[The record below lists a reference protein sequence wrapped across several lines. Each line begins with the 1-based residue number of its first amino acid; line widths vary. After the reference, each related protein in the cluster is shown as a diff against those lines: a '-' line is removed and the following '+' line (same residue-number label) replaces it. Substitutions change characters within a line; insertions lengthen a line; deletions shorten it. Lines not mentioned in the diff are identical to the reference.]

1 LICIPS
7 TGAAGAAVLI
17 ARGEKREEGAWERI
31 EYENQYENESEN
43 ERERERERVRPLS
56 FASHLLQ
63 H

>member
-1 LICIPS
+1 M
-7 TGAAGAAVLI
+7 I

>member
-1 LICIPS
+1 M
-7 TGAAGAAVLI
+7 
-17 ARGEKREEGAWERI
+17 REERNEREGAWERI

-43 ERERERERVRPLS
+43 ERERERERERVRPLS